1 MRKVFQAFLLLILS
15 IGLFSCAGKQI
26 NQNKYVLKEITK
38 QRKEK
43 SPILANFPYD
53 KKVNQSELDVLYEKK
68 LNYKP
73 FQPESKHSG
82 ELLGFHFENIS
93 LEELLKI
100 LTNQEFGFSYVST
113 VPLTQKVTVH
123 MENISQRELLSLIK
137 EILSSLGYMVII
149 DSKKK
154 LIKIYQPKAVSSLY
168 SSDIFIYT
176 PNYISAK
183 DLYNLILNIVD
194 KNTTKVFFKGQAL
207 VVVAPTYEIELI
219 RRLVKSTDA
228 PIYSGKYISFIKTK
242 TPAKILRKNLKKIF
256 SLLGITNKGIVED
269 LSENLIVVV
278 TSDKQ
283 FLNDIKEWINILE
296 NSSQNVSTNLY
307 IIKLNYLKAEE
318 VAQLLNE
325 LDIWNVGSFEQIAKQ
340 APSKENS
347 LPSNSQIN
355 LSLGKQKPANNSKEE
370 SINVASQASVQK
382 RESIVSQSRHRI
394 AKVNIVANDKTNSLI
409 IKATPL
415 QYKLIESLVKR
426 LDNVPEQVFIEM
438 VVAEVSIGDS
448 LNFGLEGLF
457 KGFIDSYSFNVE
469 TSLGLRGNPGSLL
482 GFKAIIFGKN
492 NDIRGILNFLASKT
506 KLNVLSAP
514 YILVKNNEEAQIEIG
529 AEVPIIT
536 EQMTSTSGGVPVITT
551 AIQYRSTGI
560 ILKVKPT
567 ISSDGSVTL
576 HIKEEV
582 SDALP
587 NTISPEVQ
595 SPIITKRATQTVLIL
610 KDGQIALIGGILQQ
624 RMEKNER
631 GVPFL
636 SNIPG
641 IGYAFKRE
649 DKAQSKTE
657 LIVLLRTHIIGNPS
671 EIPEVREETLNRLH
685 EIKRLIKLIH
695 STENES

>member
-26 NQNKYVLKEITK
+26 NQNKYVLKETTK
-38 QRKEK
+38 QRKEEN
-43 SPILANFPYD
+43 SILANFPYN
-53 KKVNQSELDVLYEKK
+53 KKVKQSELDVLYEKR
-68 LNYKP
+68 LSYKA
-73 FQPESKHSG
+73 FQPEGKHSG

-123 MENISQRELLSLIK
+123 IENISQHELLSLIK

-154 LIKIYQPKAVSSLY
+154 LIKIYQPKTLSSLY

-183 DLYNLILNIVD
+183 DLYNLLLNIVD

-219 RRLVKSTDA
+219 RKLVKSADA

-242 TPAKILRKNLKKIF
+242 TPAKILKKNLKKLF

-269 LSENLIVVV
+269 LSENLIVIV

-283 FLNDIKEWINILE
+283 FLNDIKEWVNILE

-325 LDIWNVGSFEQIAKQ
+325 LDIWDVGSFEQIAKQ
-340 APSKENS
+340 VPSKGNF
-347 LPSNSQIN
+347 LPTNPQLN
-355 LSLGKQKPANNSKEE
+355 LSLGKTQPAKNSKEE
-370 SINVASQASVQK
+370 SINVVSQASVQK
-382 RESIVSQSRHRI
+382 TGRIVSQSRQRR

-457 KGFIDSYSFNVE
+457 KGFIDSHSFNVE

-649 DKAQSKTE
+649 DTSQSKTE

-671 EIPEVREETLNRLH
+671 EIPEVREEILNRLH
-685 EIKRLIKLIH
+685 EIKHLIKLIH
-695 STENES
+695 STEDES